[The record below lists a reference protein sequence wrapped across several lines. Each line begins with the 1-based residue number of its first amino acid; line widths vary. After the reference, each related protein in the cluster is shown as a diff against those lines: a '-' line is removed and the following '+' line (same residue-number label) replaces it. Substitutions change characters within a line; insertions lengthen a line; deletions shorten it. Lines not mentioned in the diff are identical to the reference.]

1 MSLAKRH
8 VTTAKKKSKK
18 ESRLVGKGEGLSIII
33 PAAGMGHRMKS
44 YGPKALIQLDSRNT
58 IIERQIKILQKNYP
72 KSEIFIVVGFEYEKI
87 IKKLD
92 KYSVRF
98 INNPIHENTN
108 VLYSI
113 GLAIQAI
120 NTKSVML
127 VYGDLVFNEF
137 AIKDMFGKSRV
148 IVDKKNMMGKEEV
161 GITQDLE
168 NKVSNFAFG
177 LELKWAQ
184 IAYITGRELEL
195 FRKIAIKKDSSQWFG
210 YEGLNYVI
218 ENGGE
223 FMACCP
229 KKMKLLE
236 IDTTKDLEK
245 IKNIRLTYS

>member
-8 VTTAKKKSKK
+8 VTTARKKSKK
-18 ESRLVGKGEGLSIII
+18 YSSNSSNKGEDLSIII

-44 YGPKALIQLDSRNT
+44 YGPKALIQLDSQNT
-58 IIERQIKILQKNYP
+58 IIERQIKILKKNYP

-87 IKKLD
+87 LKKLD

-113 GLAIQAI
+113 GLAIQAT
-120 NTKSVML
+120 NTKEVML

-137 AIKDMFGKSRV
+137 AIKDILGKSKI
-148 IVDKKNMMGKEEV
+148 IVDKKSLMGTEEV

-168 NKVSNFAFG
+168 NRVSNFAFG

-184 IAYITGRELEL
+184 IAYITGKELEL
-195 FRKIAIKKDSSQWFG
+195 FRKIAIKKESSQWFG

-218 ENGGE
+218 ENGGQ
-223 FMACCP
+223 FMSCCP
-229 KKMKLLE
+229 NKMKILE

-245 IKNIRLTYS
+245 IKNIKLT